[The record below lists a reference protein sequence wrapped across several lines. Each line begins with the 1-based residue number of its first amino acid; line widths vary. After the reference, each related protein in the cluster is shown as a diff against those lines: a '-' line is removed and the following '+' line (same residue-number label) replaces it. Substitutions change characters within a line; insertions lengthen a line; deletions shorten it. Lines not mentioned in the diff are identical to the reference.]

1 MGSTPEAVEAFKAGA
16 LDWISTV
23 EPYVTAL
30 LRDVPG
36 AHLLSDGRDIYG
48 AGYSDCVLTAQIDAI
63 ERKPDAVTA
72 AIVAL
77 MRAQRA
83 YETELETVLG
93 KLVGRYYKTSLDN
106 LRIASSRQRVQVDQR
121 DQTDFIMKRSE
132 SLVAMGYLPRL
143 PRRELMD
150 WSLLERAI
158 AANRAL
164 WESLER
170 RTVPA

>member
-1 MGSTPEAVEAFKAGA
+1 
-16 LDWISTV
+16 
-23 EPYVTAL
+23 
-30 LRDVPG
+30 
-36 AHLLSDGRDIYG
+36 
-48 AGYSDCVLTAQIDAI
+48 
-63 ERKPDAVTA
+63 
-72 AIVAL
+72 
-77 MRAQRA
+77 
-83 YETELETVLG
+83 
-93 KLVGRYYKTSLDN
+93 
-106 LRIASSRQRVQVDQR
+106 VDQR

-132 SLVAMGYLPRL
+132 SLVTMGYLPRP